1 MIGIEIAGVMRSVRL
16 WTPSL
21 LPSRRRF
28 CREPKLQIPLPV
40 RFVGVRI
47 DKIEAALALG
57 HVSVAEKEM
66 VALRIQIAAFT
77 PMSVAIREAQ
87 AQVAHCYEEAFW
99 QPLTAEHFAFLRQ
112 AFSRSLASSRRP
124 IAKPCAGPRLG
135 CNGAIRWIVLS
146 K

>member
-57 HVSVAEKEM
+57 HVSVAEKEI
-66 VALRIQIAAFT
+66 VALRIQIAVFT

-87 AQVAHCYEEAFW
+87 AQVAHCYEEALW
-99 QPLTAEHFAFLRQ
+99 QPLTAEHIAFLRQ
-112 AFSRSLASSRRP
+112 AIQPLFGVVSQADCKAMRWSP
-124 IAKPCAGPRLG
+124 AGM
-135 CNGAIRWIVLS
+135 
-146 K
+146 